1 MPSSKYHRDQA
12 QILAGLALSTNNR
25 KMAERFTL
33 AAIEHLERAEA
44 TEGPALV
51 QASQS
56 ANEQSSDRTGAIPE

>member
-44 TEGPALV
+44 TDGPVRV
-51 QASQS
+51 QAGQS

>member
-44 TEGPALV
+44 TDGPVLV
-51 QASQS
+51 QAGQS